1 MPVKSIKAK
10 ARRAD
15 YHSVYVRTHRSERN
29 AYLRAWCKNN
39 PELRYLRY
47 LRHRL
52 KSKYG
57 LTIEQYHAILKRQ
70 HGLCAICG
78 MKLRVSTPEERL
90 VRYGNMAVVDH
101 KGKVV
106 RGILCNNCNRGIG
119 LLGENIA
126 TLRRAIR
133 YLSIRRD

>member
-1 MPVKSIKAK
+1 MSRASHLRWQIKN
-10 ARRAD
+10 RE
-15 YHSVYVRTHRSERN
+15 YRN
-29 AYLRAWCKNN
+29 AYVRNWCKNN

-57 LTIEQYHAILKRQ
+57 LTIEQYRAILKKQR
-70 HGLCAICG
+70 GLCAICG
-78 MKLRVSTPEERL
+78 MKVRVPTPQDRL
-90 VRYGNMAVVDH
+90 VRYGDMAVVDH
-101 KGKVV
+101 KDQTV

-119 LLGENIA
+119 LLKENIA